1 MPLHDLVD
9 LQLRVP
15 DPDALVRFWTG
26 RGLVDRGDGVLGT
39 DERPSQLR
47 VAHGSFRHVAD
58 LRLACDTERDLR
70 DIASRLTSLG
80 IAAILTDGRLQV
92 DDPLLDHTVTI
103 DVVAR
108 GSREV
113 GALTA
118 PRERVMNRP
127 GATDRVDRR
136 STACLGDAPHRPRRV
151 GHVVF
156 GTPDVEASRAFYVD
170 GLGFKVSDAVGGG
183 IAYFLRC
190 SQDHHNLLL
199 SPAPVPC
206 LNHYAVEMDDVDA
219 IGLAAG
225 EILDERPDCAVAGL
239 GRHIVG
245 ANLFWYLLDPAGAM
259 FELFADMDQIVDD
272 ERWAAEVRRDDWD
285 PFGVSAWTANQPSP
299 DFWLPSDI
307 EELASAR
314 QRVGR

>member
-15 DPDALVRFWTG
+15 EPDALVRFWTD

-47 VAHGSFRHVAD
+47 IEDGSFRHVAD
-58 LRLACDTERDLR
+58 VRLACDSEDDLR
-70 DIASRLTSLG
+70 DMASRLTSLG
-80 IAAILTDGRLQV
+80 LAPVVTDGRLTV
-92 DDPLLDHTVTI
+92 DDPVLDHTVTI
-103 DVVAR
+103 EVMPRDGRQVA
-108 GSREV
+108 
-113 GALTA
+113 A
-118 PRERVMNRP
+118 PRDRSINRP
-127 GATDRVDRR
+127 GATVRGDRR
-136 STACLGDAPHRPRRV
+136 SSACLGEAPHRPRRV

-156 GTPDVEASRAFYVD
+156 GTPDIEASRAFYVD
-170 GLGFKVSDAVGGG
+170 GLGFKVSDVIGGG

-190 SQDHHNLLL
+190 SNDHHNLLL

-225 EILDERPDCAVAGL
+225 SILDERPDCAVAGL

-245 ANLFWYLLDPAGAM
+245 ANLFWYLLDPAGGM

-272 ERWAAEVRRDDWD
+272 DRWATEVRRDDWD

-299 DFWLPSDI
+299 DFWLPSDL